1 MKSNQNKIRQMLDEQ
16 ERNLKQ
22 ARQTVQMQ
30 KEINYEVFKTEQ
42 LQKKAKKQQ
51 M

>member
-1 MKSNQNKIRQMLDEQ
+1 MLDEQ

-22 ARQTVQMQ
+22 ARETVQMQ